1 MSNYIT
7 AESPKEMCGEIKK
20 YMYIHDINQDD
31 LANKIGISKQALS
44 AKFKDGN
51 PSLKSFFELMDA
63 LEVQMEYRLVAKN
76 ERNKK

>member
-1 MSNYIT
+1 
-7 AESPKEMCGEIKK
+7 MCGEIKK
-20 YMYIHDINQDD
+20 YMYIHDINQDN
-31 LANKIGISKQALS
+31 LANKIGTSKQALS
-44 AKFKDGN
+44 AKFKEGN